1 MNGVGSSDGLTPL
14 KLEGDARQRDITSLS
29 DWMRWNDVAPPTS
42 RFPPALR
49 VAVAAAPHD
58 AKRVSSDDPELE

>member
-1 MNGVGSSDGLTPL
+1 MKGAGSSDGLTPL
-14 KLEGDARQRDITSLS
+14 TPERGARRCDITSLS

-49 VAVAAAPHD
+49 VAVSAAPHD
-58 AKRVSSDDPELE
+58 TTQVTSGNTELG